1 MRAPP
6 SARPRVFALRAL
18 WIVAVLLPLAALGAT
33 GLQAWSEVRQEATDR
48 VRRAV
53 DMLHEHALR
62 AFETQEIA
70 IAATESR
77 LRDRRWE
84 DLRTDRDFHD
94 FLMALDLVTLA
105 AGGVAVIDPQGNLAS
120 ASAGGF
126 PTPAFDLSSRDVVV
140 AHPAGSG
147 AREAPF
153 IGSVVVGQATGIR
166 FFSIARP
173 RLREDGMA
181 DGGVITAALWPHYFE
196 AFYRSVMETTADTVV
211 LFRMDGAV
219 LASVPTPEA
228 VNHAALPRGAAPMLQ
243 QLRRGPSGMVAGPS
257 PIDGVPRLTAFRRLA
272 THDAG
277 VAYGLSL
284 ASLREAWRRRMAGPL
299 AGALLA
305 MVLLGALTWQA
316 QRALTA
322 RALAEARSRTAER
335 QATLGLLA
343 GGLAH
348 DFGNITQ
355 SVQAASVL
363 LRRHAENPARVREIA
378 GHLGRHAERATAL
391 SRRML
396 DTARRNGGPAGSGEA
411 VDVADSLRELVA
423 LLDATLGAG
432 IRVRCDVP
440 LVLRGAPGIDRAEL
454 ETALINL
461 AANARDAMPSG
472 GELRFSA
479 ERVDV
484 PPRLADAPDLPT
496 GRYIR
501 LTVTDTG
508 EGMDAATIAQLGEP
522 FFTTKPEGVGTG
534 LGFAMVRA
542 FVRGAGGA
550 VAVDSTPG
558 QGSSIHLLL
567 PAA

>member
-1 MRAPP
+1 MSTEKPAP
-6 SARPRVFALRAL
+6 PRVFGLRAL
-18 WIVAVLLPLAALGAT
+18 WVVAVLLPLAALGAI
-33 GLQAWSEVRQEATDR
+33 GLRAWSEVQEEAAGR
-48 VRRAV
+48 LHRAV

-62 AFETQEIA
+62 SLETQEIA
-70 IAATESR
+70 IAATASH
-77 LRDRRWE
+77 LRGLQWE
-84 DLRTDRDFHD
+84 EVHGSSEVHE
-94 FLMALDLVTLA
+94 FLLALDVVTLA
-105 AGGVAVIDPQGNLAS
+105 AGGIAVIDPRGTLAAAS
-120 ASAGGF
+120 ASGF
-126 PTPAFDLSSRDVVV
+126 PAPPIDLSGRDFVV

-153 IGSVVVGQATGIR
+153 IGAVAISRPAGVR
-166 FFSIARP
+166 FFPIARP
-173 RLREDGMA
+173 RMRADGVG
-181 DGGVITAALWPHYFE
+181 DGGVIIASLWPHYFE
-196 AFYRSVMETTADTVV
+196 AFYRSVMETPADAVV
-211 LFRMDGAV
+211 LFRLDGAV
-219 LASVPTPEA
+219 LAAVPTPSEDS
-228 VNHAALPRGAAPMLQ
+228 HAALPRGAAGMLQ
-243 QLRRGPSGMVAGPS
+243 QLRRGNAGLVHGPS

-272 THDAG
+272 SHDAG

-284 ASLREAWRRRMAGPL
+284 ASLRDAWRQRMAGPL

-305 MVLLGALTWQA
+305 MALLAALTWQA

-322 RALAEARSRTAER
+322 RVMAEARSRTAER

-363 LRRHAENPARVREIA
+363 LQRHAQNPDRVRQVA

-396 DTARRNGGPAGSGEA
+396 DTARRNGGPAGA
-411 VDVADSLRELVA
+411 HAPVDVADSLRELAA
-423 LLDATLGAG
+423 LLDSTLGAG
-432 IRVRCDVP
+432 IRVRCEVP
-440 LVLRGAPGIDRAEL
+440 LMLRGAPGIDRAEL

-461 AANARDAMPSG
+461 AANARDAMPQG
-472 GELRFSA
+472 GELRLSA
-479 ERVDV
+479 EPVEV
-484 PPRLADAPDLPT
+484 PPRLADAPDLPA

-501 LTVTDTG
+501 LTVRDSG
-508 EGMDAATIAQLGEP
+508 EGMDAETLARIGEP

-534 LGFAMVRA
+534 LGFAMVAA

-550 VAVDSTPG
+550 IAVESTPG
-558 QGSSIHLLL
+558 KGSSIHLLL